1 MMPRFRFNLEAVL
14 ELRRREE
21 RDKQLVV
28 VTLEQD
34 RLALEERI
42 RSLQR
47 GIVQERLDLRDR
59 LGGESAIRL
68 ADVRVQANAGLHLVA
83 RAQRAVL
90 ELAGVHKRLETA
102 RAGLLDTTKK
112 RKAVETL
119 RDRRF
124 DEWRAEQNRREAAE
138 LDELAIMSA
147 HRKDAS

>member
-1 MMPRFRFNLEAVL
+1 MPRFRFNLDAVL
-14 ELRRREE
+14 KLRRREE

-28 VTLEQD
+28 AAFEQE
-34 RLALEERI
+34 RLALEDRI

-59 LGGESAIRL
+59 LGGDSATVRL
-68 ADVRVQANAGLHLVA
+68 TDVRVQANAGLHMVA

-90 ELAGVHKRLETA
+90 ELAGVHKRLEFA
-102 RAGLLDTTKK
+102 RNELLETTKK

-124 DEWRAEQNRREAAE
+124 DEWRSEQNRREAAE
-138 LDELAIMSA
+138 LDELSVMAE

>member
-1 MMPRFRFNLEAVL
+1 MPRFRFNLEAVL

-28 VTLEQD
+28 ASLEQD
-34 RLALEERI
+34 RLALEDRI

-59 LGGESAIRL
+59 LGGDGAAVRL
-68 ADVRVQANAGLHLVA
+68 DDVRVQANAGLHMVA

-90 ELAGVHKRLETA
+90 ELSGVHKRLDAA
-102 RAGLLDTTKK
+102 RAELLETTKR
-112 RKAVETL
+112 RKAVQML

-124 DEWRAEQNRREAAE
+124 DEWRREQSRREAAE
-138 LDELAIMSA
+138 LDELAVMAA

>member
-1 MMPRFRFNLEAVL
+1 MPRFRFNLDAVL
-14 ELRRREE
+14 KLRRREE

-28 VTLEQD
+28 ASFEQE
-34 RLALEERI
+34 RLALEDRI

-59 LGGESAIRL
+59 LGGDSTTVRL
-68 ADVRVQANAGLHLVA
+68 VDVRVQANAGLHMVA

-90 ELAGVHKRLETA
+90 ELAGVHKRLEFA
-102 RAGLLDTTKK
+102 RNELLETTKK

-124 DEWRAEQNRREAAE
+124 DEWRSEQNRREAAE
-138 LDELAIMSA
+138 LDELSVMAA